1 MQNNIKL
8 LLSVVYFFIA
18 FLFWGICFPY
28 HLLYQ
33 EQYLLFLYTNDYLLD
48 KLLYPGGICEYV
60 AEFLTQFYY
69 YPWLGAIIVSFCL
82 WAIHIVMYRIMN
94 KIHKEKSVFWYVLS
108 FIPSLVVWS
117 FLCDENSLLAGAIS
131 LLVSM
136 TLAYGYMLLSGI
148 KKKYCYVLLMTPFA
162 YWSTGGLSVV
172 MLGLILVYEWIV
184 DISATMKTKVIV
196 TLILVLSLLVSVCLA
211 ISYLHYPALR
221 LLTGLGYY
229 RFPTVFPLTILSSGI
244 IVILIGI
251 IIKYLPIYSKSYI
264 WPMAFYYIVILVIGV
279 MWIYSV
285 ADMKK
290 ERDMAYDYWVRTSQW
305 QRIITAAE
313 DEIPDTPLSVVC
325 LNLALGKTGQLGERM
340 FQFFQNGTEGLI
352 PDFVRDYTL
361 PLTVNEVYYHLGMIN
376 TSQRYVFEAM
386 EANPS
391 YHKSARCISRLVETN
406 ILNGDYRVA
415 SKYLSLL
422 KHTLFYRKWA
432 EQTEEYLYNEEKID
446 LHPEWG
452 NLRKIRYE
460 EDFLFSENEK
470 DMMLGLL
477 LVKNKSNRLAFEYL
491 LAYTLLKRDV
501 NSFLKYYP
509 LGKNMGYNFIP
520 RSYQEAL
527 VYVWTQTHPNFHG
540 IPWSISPIVMK
551 EVTEFATHYIRKPND
566 EAFFKN
572 RFGKSYWYYLLFRK

>member
-1 MQNNIKL
+1 MQSNIKL
-8 LLSVVYFFIA
+8 LLSVVYFFVA
-18 FLFWGICFPY
+18 FLFWGMCFPY

-48 KLLYPGGICEYV
+48 KLFHPGGIGEYI
-60 AEFLTQFYY
+60 AEFFTQFYY
-69 YPWLGAIIVSFCL
+69 YPWLGSIIVSFCL
-82 WAIHIVMYRIMN
+82 WAIHIVMYKIMN
-94 KIHKEKSVFWYVLS
+94 RIHKEKSAFWYVLS
-108 FIPSLVVWS
+108 FIPSVMAWI
-117 FLCDENSLLAGAIS
+117 FLCDENSLLAGVVS
-131 LLVSM
+131 LLLSM
-136 TLAYGYMLLSGI
+136 IGAYGYMFLSNI
-148 KKKYCYVLLMTPFA
+148 KQKYIYILLMTPLA
-162 YWSTGGLSVV
+162 YWSAGGISVV
-172 MLGLILVYEWIV
+172 MLGLMLVYDWLVENN
-184 DISATMKTKVIV
+184 ATIKTKI
-196 TLILVLSLLVSVCLA
+196 IISLVMVVEFSVSVFLA
-211 ISYLHYPALR
+211 VFYLHYPILR

-229 RFPTVFPLTILSSGI
+229 RFPTVLPFTVLSSGFI
-244 IVILIGI
+244 GLLVCIL
-251 IIKYLPIYSKSYI
+251 IKYLPIYSK
-264 WPMAFYYIVILVIGV
+264 YYIRSMIIHHIILFAIGAT
-279 MWIYSV
+279 WIYSV

-305 QRIITAAE
+305 QRIIAAAE

-340 FQFFQNGTEGLI
+340 FQFYQNGTEGLI

-361 PLTVNEVYYHLGMIN
+361 PLTVNEVYFHLGMIN

-415 SKYLSLL
+415 SKYLTLL

-432 EQTEEYLYNEEKID
+432 EYTEEYLYNEEKID

-452 NLRKIRYE
+452 NLRKMRYE

-477 LVKNKSNRLAFEYL
+477 LVQNKNNRLAFEYL

-501 NSFLKYYP
+501 DSFLKYYP
-509 LGKNMGYNFIP
+509 LGKNMGYNSIP

-527 VYVWTQTHPNFHG
+527 VYVWTQTHSNFHG
-540 IPWSISPIVMK
+540 IPWSISPVVMK
-551 EVTEFATHYIRKPND
+551 EVTEFATHYVRKPND
-566 EAFFKN
+566 KEFFKN
-572 RFGKSYWYYLLFRK
+572 RFEKSYWYYLLFRK